1 MKLGNDA
8 KKMKTRESNSLEVG
22 VLTLEGSERQNMGGC
37 RTRFLGSIYHDLSHT
52 ATREQSP
59 KPYSRAISLKFYYSR
74 FSSQKAREQGGL
86 RKPHVGSSI
95 LHGSHQNLITLFS
108 FSFVGVMM

>member
-8 KKMKTRESNSLEVG
+8 KKKMKTRESNSLEVG

-52 ATREQSP
+52 AYAP
-59 KPYSRAISLKFYYSR
+59 NKALNPIHVPYR
-74 FSSQKAREQGGL
+74 
-86 RKPHVGSSI
+86 
-95 LHGSHQNLITLFS
+95 
-108 FSFVGVMM
+108 